1 MKIIEGTFG
10 KKETQGR
17 TLSSKVS
24 EALESIGPAAQD
36 ENQNIGFILI
46 TDVDSNIY
54 VASDLP
60 AETFNFLLDTAK
72 MNIMLSSTVMVE

>member
-10 KKETQGR
+10 KKEIKGR
-17 TLSSKVS
+17 SLSAKVAD
-24 EALESIGPAAQD
+24 ALESIGPDAAD
-36 ENQNIGFILI
+36 ESQNIGFILI

-72 MNIMLSSTVMVE
+72 MNIMLSSTVALD